1 MSAWVVMGVS
11 GCGKSEVGARLA
23 QSLGAAFIEGD
34 RFHSAE
40 NVRKMSAGIPLTDTD
55 RAGWL
60 VQLAEELARACADG
74 RSVVLACSALK
85 RAYRDTL
92 RASSCDPGCAPRFV
106 HLSGDPAT
114 IAARMQARTGHYMP
128 ASLLDSQLR
137 DLEPLAPDE
146 DGIVLDIA
154 AAPALLVGQVLA
166 AFRLAPSPAPL
177 PSAPTPPAG
186 SAG

>member
-23 QSLGAAFIEGD
+23 QALGASFIEGD
-34 RFHSAE
+34 RFHSAD
-40 NVRKMSAGIPLTDTD
+40 NVRKMAAGIALADAD
-55 RAGWL
+55 REGWL
-60 VQLAEELARACADG
+60 AQLAGELARACADG

-92 RASSCDPGCAPRFV
+92 RGADSGSGCAPRFV

-114 IAARMQARTGHYMP
+114 IAARMQARTGHFMP

-146 DGIVLDIA
+146 DGIVLDIE
-154 AAPALLVGQVLA
+154 AAPALLVEQILA
-166 AFRLAPSPAPL
+166 AFKL
-177 PSAPTPPAG
+177 PPAG

>member
-23 QSLGAAFIEGD
+23 QALGASFIEGD
-34 RFHSAE
+34 RFHSAD
-40 NVRKMSAGIPLTDTD
+40 NVRKMAAGIALTDAD
-55 RAGWL
+55 REGWL
-60 VQLAEELARACADG
+60 AQLAGELARACADG

-85 RAYRDTL
+85 RVYRDRL
-92 RASSCDPGCAPRFV
+92 RGADSGSGCALRFV

-114 IAARMQARTGHYMP
+114 IAARMHARTGHFMP

-137 DLEPLAPDE
+137 DLEPLAADE
-146 DGIVLDIA
+146 DGIVLDID
-154 AAPALLVGQVLA
+154 AAPALLVEQILA
-166 AFRLAPSPAPL
+166 AFKLA
-177 PSAPTPPAG
+177 PAG